1 MVVCGADCGDP
12 LAVERLSPPRG
23 DTKEGDLR
31 LAPADLASL
40 GEALGRRAEDAAPLG
55 TRLKAAVSAAD
66 AAAAAAALTADKDT
80 RRQTPASGRGRGA
93 AAPTPRPKAALTHL
107 ATALVKQPGDVME
120 GGLLPSLAGA
130 TEAVAAV
137 DASLR
142 AVALQRSNVAVL
154 AVALDALLAGCTLT
168 DVEASVVDGALAA
181 AENRSPPPPSPRRPR
196 HHPTARASG
205 DSQSA
210 PSMRLT
216 GATSFWRDDLA
227 ATTDAVDATVDDDD
241 DDLQAVLLPAARV
254 LAAKAAYEPTPSGV
268 ARMHA
273 VATGRAALDNRR
285 GRMVAVLLPALRR
298 RADGVAAAS
307 TAAGAVVTVTAA
319 DRKWVR
325 RDGDVPAGGRVAA
338 LPRVRTPTA
347 LASFGAAHGCLAALC
362 PRSAAFLRRAYTGAA
377 AKALPAALDAAAAAA
392 DVDSGAAAPERL
404 SKVAAVKR
412 GDSCCSA
419 TAASFVAATVTRQ

>member
-1 MVVCGADCGDP
+1 MVGRAEREREGEAALSHRPHHRWDGSEGGAGEVVVCGADCGDP

-196 HHPTARASG
+196 HHPTARA
-205 DSQSA
+205 A
-210 PSMRLT
+210 
-216 GATSFWRDDLA
+216 
-227 ATTDAVDATVDDDD
+227 
-241 DDLQAVLLPAARV
+241 
-254 LAAKAAYEPTPSGV
+254 
-268 ARMHA
+268 
-273 VATGRAALDNRR
+273 
-285 GRMVAVLLPALRR
+285 
-298 RADGVAAAS
+298 
-307 TAAGAVVTVTAA
+307 
-319 DRKWVR
+319 
-325 RDGDVPAGGRVAA
+325 
-338 LPRVRTPTA
+338 
-347 LASFGAAHGCLAALC
+347 
-362 PRSAAFLRRAYTGAA
+362 
-377 AKALPAALDAAAAAA
+377 
-392 DVDSGAAAPERL
+392 
-404 SKVAAVKR
+404 
-412 GDSCCSA
+412 A
-419 TAASFVAATVTRQ
+419 TAASVAATRIAAPA